1 MIGRE
6 REQHELLAAYDEDE
20 AQLIAVYGRRRVGKT
35 YLVRETFRDRFYFQH
50 AGLAKGSMSEQLSA
64 FRDSLIHAGAAEV
77 PELHNWREAF
87 NALRTFI
94 EAGGKRRKKVIFIDE
109 MPWMDTP
116 KSKFVMWFESFWN
129 GWCSG
134 RKDVVFIICGS
145 AASWIVKK
153 VFHNKGGLYNR
164 VTRQICLLPFNLHE
178 CREFVRNRKLGLTD
192 DGIAELYMAFGGIP
206 YYWSFL
212 ERGKSVAQNLD
223 DLCFSAN
230 GKLRHEFDEIF
241 AALFGESPGYLKIVE
256 ALARHVG
263 GMTFAELLSE
273 TGLSMGGGVLRLIDA
288 LEQSG
293 FVRRYTAYGKR
304 KYDTQFQLIDNFTL
318 FHFRFL
324 AGESN
329 HDEHFWS
336 HATIGPAL
344 NVWRGLAFERLCL
357 QHVPQIKMALGIS
370 GVLTKVYAWRHVP
383 DEVYTTGVQ
392 IDLLIER
399 ADRVVNVCEV
409 KYSRHPFV
417 IDKNY
422 DRQLRSKAGTFA
434 DVTKTRSAVH
444 LTMITSNGLSH
455 TGYWGTVQSEVTLDD
470 LFRP

>member
-1 MIGRE
+1 MVGRE

-35 YLVRETFRDRFYFQH
+35 YLVRETFRDRF
-50 AGLAKGSMSEQLSA
+50 
-64 FRDSLIHAGAAEV
+64 
-77 PELHNWREAF
+77 
-87 NALRTFI
+87 
-94 EAGGKRRKKVIFIDE
+94 
-109 MPWMDTP
+109 
-116 KSKFVMWFESFWN
+116 
-129 GWCSG
+129 
-134 RKDVVFIICGS
+134 
-145 AASWIVKK
+145 
-153 VFHNKGGLYNR
+153 
-164 VTRQICLLPFNLHE
+164 
-178 CREFVRNRKLGLTD
+178 
-192 DGIAELYMAFGGIP
+192 
-206 YYWSFL
+206 
-212 ERGKSVAQNLD
+212 
-223 DLCFSAN
+223 
-230 GKLRHEFDEIF
+230 
-241 AALFGESPGYLKIVE
+241 
-256 ALARHVG
+256 
-263 GMTFAELLSE
+263 
-273 TGLSMGGGVLRLIDA
+273 
-288 LEQSG
+288 
-293 FVRRYTAYGKR
+293 
-304 KYDTQFQLIDNFTL
+304 
-318 FHFRFL
+318 HFRFL

-357 QHVPQIKMALGIS
+357 QHVQQIKMALGIS

-409 KYSRHPFV
+409 KYSNHPFV

-444 LTMITSNGLSH
+444 LTMISSNGLSH

>member
-1 MIGRE
+1 M
-6 REQHELLAAYDEDE
+6 
-20 AQLIAVYGRRRVGKT
+20 
-35 YLVRETFRDRFYFQH
+35 
-50 AGLAKGSMSEQLSA
+50 
-64 FRDSLIHAGAAEV
+64 
-77 PELHNWREAF
+77 
-87 NALRTFI
+87 
-94 EAGGKRRKKVIFIDE
+94 
-109 MPWMDTP
+109 
-116 KSKFVMWFESFWN
+116 
-129 GWCSG
+129 
-134 RKDVVFIICGS
+134 
-145 AASWIVKK
+145 
-153 VFHNKGGLYNR
+153 
-164 VTRQICLLPFNLHE
+164 
-178 CREFVRNRKLGLTD
+178 
-192 DGIAELYMAFGGIP
+192 
-206 YYWSFL
+206 
-212 ERGKSVAQNLD
+212 AQNLD

-241 AALFGESPGYLKIVE
+241 AALFGESPGYLKIVQ
-256 ALARHVG
+256 ALAKHVG

-273 TGLSMGGGVLRLIDA
+273 TGLSMGGGALRLIDA

-336 HATIGPAL
+336 HATIGAAL
-344 NVWRGLAFERLCL
+344 NTWRGLAFERLCL

-409 KYSRHPFV
+409 KYSSHPFV

-434 DVTKTRSAVH
+434 DVSKTRSAVH

-455 TGYWGTVQSEVTLDD
+455 TGYWGSVQSEVTLDD
-470 LFRP
+470 LFRA

>member
-6 REQHELLAAYDEDE
+6 YEQRELLAAYEANE

-35 YLVRETFRDRFYFQH
+35 YLVRETFKDRFYFLH
-50 AGLAKGSMSEQLSA
+50 AGLSKGSLFEQLSA
-64 FRDSLIHAGAAEV
+64 FRDSLIHSGAIDV
-77 PELHNWREAF
+77 PELKNWREAF
-87 NALRTFI
+87 NALRVFI
-94 EAGGKRRKKVIFIDE
+94 EAGGKRRKKVVFIDE

-116 KSKFVMWFESFWN
+116 KSKFVMWFEAFWN

-145 AASWIVKK
+145 ASSWIVKK
-153 VFHNKGGLYNR
+153 VFRNRGGLYNR

-178 CREFVRNRKLGLTD
+178 CRELVRSRKLGLTD
-192 DGIAELYMAFGGIP
+192 AGIAELYMAFGGIP
-206 YYWSFL
+206 YYWGFL

-223 DLCFSAN
+223 DLCFSER
-230 GKLRHEFDEIF
+230 GKLRHEFDDIF
-241 AALFGESPGYLKIVE
+241 TALFGESPGYLKIVQ
-256 ALARHVG
+256 ALARHTG
-263 GMTFAELLSE
+263 GMTFAELLSQA
-273 TGLSMGGGVLRLIDA
+273 GLSMGGGALRLIDA

-293 FVRRYTAYGKR
+293 FIRRYTAYGKR
-304 KYDTQFQLIDNFTL
+304 KYDTQFQLVDNFTL

-329 HDEHFWS
+329 HDEHYWS
-336 HATIGPAL
+336 HATIGPEL

-357 QHVPQIKMALGIS
+357 QHVSQIKMALGIS

-383 DEVYTTGVQ
+383 DDVYPTGVQ

-409 KYSRHPFV
+409 KYANHPFV

-422 DRQLRSKAGTFA
+422 DRQLRCKAGTFA